1 MPTYPDRYHIIEE
14 MKDRYP
20 ITWLTEMA
28 KVERSGYYKWLKN
41 GKVSLRK
48 QDDIILKEHVLS
60 IHQIHKMYGYPR
72 MKIPLQEKGM

>member
-28 KVERSGYYKWLKN
+28 KVERSGYYRWLKMARYRYVN
-41 GKVSLRK
+41 VMISF
-48 QDDIILKEHVLS
+48 
-60 IHQIHKMYGYPR
+60 
-72 MKIPLQEKGM
+72 